1 MFVPLDFG
9 MNLEFEEQKQVPLN
23 NMNLVESCQ
32 LLSANVTFS
41 SMFLFPCLAD
51 G

>member
-1 MFVPLDFG
+1 MFVPSNFG
-9 MNLEFEEQKQVPLN
+9 MDLEFEKQKLVPLN
-23 NMNLVESCQ
+23 KMNLVESCQ
-32 LLSANVTFS
+32 QLPDNVTFS